1 MIISCNLISDVG
13 LKRSNNEDMVLLN
26 GKFYRDSS
34 FQDTLTLND
43 NTRMAAII
51 ADGMGG
57 HNGGEFASEL
67 AVQSFQEF
75 VKNLPI
81 VSNPDILQE
90 KIKSWVTD
98 AQFMIKN
105 KGKEMPELNG
115 MGTTCVGLLFFNGF
129 TIWLNIG
136 DSRLYRFRD
145 GILHQLST
153 DHSLRER
160 EKDPTIPGNIIY
172 NALGVGNSTF
182 ADTADISS
190 ELLVGDKYII
200 CSDGL
205 SDMISDD
212 KIEEIINNGGSALE
226 LVNAAKK
233 AGGYDNVS
241 VLVVE
246 IIEKSKKVKG

>member
-75 VKNLPI
+75 VENLPI

-129 TIWLNIG
+129 TTWLNIG

-145 GILHQLST
+145 GILT
-153 DHSLRER
+153 
-160 EKDPTIPGNIIY
+160 
-172 NALGVGNSTF
+172 
-182 ADTADISS
+182 
-190 ELLVGDKYII
+190 
-200 CSDGL
+200 
-205 SDMISDD
+205 
-212 KIEEIINNGGSALE
+212 
-226 LVNAAKK
+226 
-233 AGGYDNVS
+233 
-241 VLVVE
+241 
-246 IIEKSKKVKG
+246 